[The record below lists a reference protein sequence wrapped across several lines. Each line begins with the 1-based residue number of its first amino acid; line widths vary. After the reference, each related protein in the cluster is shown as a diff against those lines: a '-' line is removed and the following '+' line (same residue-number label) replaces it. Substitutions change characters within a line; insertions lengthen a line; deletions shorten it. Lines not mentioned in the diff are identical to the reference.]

1 MIRCISLSYFTA
13 VCKTSGTHIRLSALV
28 VSTHA
33 YASSIHFF
41 IGNPISFSSQSY
53 PLMEP
58 MSQAN
63 GFWSASA
70 GGAGGRGR
78 SSSVRSTHVAP
89 DRPSR
94 PRLLCRHTPPPCLWD
109 RPCRSMRQQR
119 HNRGRSNQRR
129 PFGRRRVGWAIIT
142 SYAREKLCLGVMP
155 RSSSSP
161 MPFSPYRWRCII
173 PSWYRI

>member
-1 MIRCISLSYFTA
+1 MTRCISLSYFTA

-33 YASSIHFF
+33 YASSIHLFFFHTF

-89 DRPSR
+89 NRLSR
-94 PRLLCRHTPPPCLWD
+94 PKLLCRHTPPPGLWD
-109 RPCRSMRQQR
+109 RQCRSMRQQR
-119 HNRGRSNQRR
+119 HNRDRSNQRR
-129 PFGRRRVGWAIIT
+129 PSGRRKVGWAIIT
-142 SYAREKLCLGVMP
+142 SYARE
-155 RSSSSP
+155 R
-161 MPFSPYRWRCII
+161 
-173 PSWYRI
+173 